1 MPRVLI
7 LHATVGTGHK
17 TAANALRK
25 AFEMRQ
31 PGDVSV
37 VDTLDLTPSFFRKT
51 YSRSYIDVT
60 NRAPLAW
67 GMFYKQTDRAPELA
81 ELTNNLRK
89 LMENV
94 SLVDLED
101 LLDTFKPEIIICTHF
116 LPLDMLLRKKRK
128 GELNIPLYCVVTDH
142 AVHTFWIYQ
151 DIDGYFV
158 ASHNV
163 REQLVARG
171 IANHIIHVTGIP
183 VDPQISQPKDKQQ
196 VRAQHGWDVSGT
208 IISIFA
214 GGIQNDRVRGIASG
228 LLTLPHHGTLMIV
241 AGRNETLLKEIRDLR
256 PGAQMGLQLHGFI
269 DFVDDL
275 VAASDLTITKAGG
288 LIVSEI
294 LARGTP
300 MVVIDPI
307 LGHEEWNADYVVCS
321 GAGVQIRMAEMVPTL
336 VNNLL
341 THPIWLDEL
350 HKGAIAAGRP
360 RAAQDIASFI
370 IQQFSGRR

>member
-25 AFEMRQ
+25 VFEMRQ

-37 VDTLDLTPSFFRKT
+37 VDALDLTPAFFRKT
-51 YSRSYIDVT
+51 YARSYIDVT

-67 GMFYKQTDRAPELA
+67 GLFYKQTDRAPELA

-89 LMENV
+89 LMESV

-116 LPLDMLLRKKRK
+116 LPLNMLLRKKRK
-128 GELNIPLYCVVTDH
+128 GELNIPLYCIVTDH
-142 AVHTFWIYQ
+142 AVHTFWIYP

-158 ASHNV
+158 ASDTV
-163 REQLVARG
+163 REQLAVRG
-171 IANHIIHVTGIP
+171 VSSRIIHVTGIP
-183 VDPQISQPKDKQQ
+183 VDPDIAKPKDKQQ
-196 VRAQHGWDVSGT
+196 VRAQHGWQQDGAIVSL
-208 IISIFA
+208 FA

-228 LLTLPHHGTLMIV
+228 LLALPYSGTLMIV
-241 AGRNETLLKEIRDLR
+241 AGRNETMLNEIRDLR
-256 PGAQMGLQLHGFI
+256 PGTQMGLQVHGFI

-275 VAASDLTITKAGG
+275 VAASDLIITKAGG

-307 LGHEEWNADYVVCS
+307 LGHEEWNADFVVCN
-321 GAGVQIRMAEMVPTL
+321 GAGVQVRMAEMVPLL
-336 VNNLL
+336 VQNLL
-341 THPIWLDEL
+341 THSIWLEEL
-350 HKGAIAAGRP
+350 RKGALAAGRP
-360 RAAQDIASFI
+360 RAAQNIASVI

>member
-37 VDTLDLTPSFFRKT
+37 VDALDLTPAFFRKT

-67 GMFYKQTDRAPELA
+67 GLFYKQTDRAPELA

-89 LMENV
+89 LMEGV
-94 SLVDLED
+94 SLVALED

-116 LPLDMLLRKKRK
+116 LPLSMLLRKKHK
-128 GELNIPLYCVVTDH
+128 GELTIPLYCVVTDH
-142 AVHTFWIYQ
+142 AVHTFWIYP

-158 ASHNV
+158 ASDTV
-163 REQLVARG
+163 RDQLVVRG
-171 IANHIIHVTGIP
+171 VSGSIIHVTGIP
-183 VDPQISQPKDKQQ
+183 VDPEISKPKNKQQ
-196 VRAQHGWDVSGT
+196 VRAQHGWQQQGA
-208 IISIFA
+208 IISLFA
-214 GGIQNDRVRGIASG
+214 GGIQNERVREMANG
-228 LLTLPHHGTLMIV
+228 LLSLPHHGTLMIV
-241 AGRNETLLKEIRDLR
+241 AGRNETLLSDIGDLR
-256 PGAQMGLQLHGFI
+256 SGSHMAVQMHGFI

-275 VAASDLTITKAGG
+275 VAASDLAITKAGG

-307 LGHEEWNADYVVCS
+307 LGHEEWNADFVVCS
-321 GAGVQIRMAEMVPTL
+321 GAGVQVRMAEMVPKL
-336 VNNLL
+336 VQNLL
-341 THPIWLDEL
+341 THPIWLEEL
-350 HKGAIAAGRP
+350 HKGAVAAGRP
-360 RAAQDIASFI
+360 RAAQNIASI
-370 IQQFSGRR
+370 VIQQFSGR